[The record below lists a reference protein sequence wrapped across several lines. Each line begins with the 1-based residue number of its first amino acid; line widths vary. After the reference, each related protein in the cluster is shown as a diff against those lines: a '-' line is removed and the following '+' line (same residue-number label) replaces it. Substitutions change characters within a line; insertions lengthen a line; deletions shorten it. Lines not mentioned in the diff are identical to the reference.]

1 MSRNCRYAAIFA
13 LIKKLTTGVSMTNL
27 EKLQT
32 MLLHW
37 KEHNVEHA
45 GTYEGWSEIM
55 SKEGHTE
62 LSQVMQTIAAESL
75 RVNELF
81 DKALGLLKERL

>member
-1 MSRNCRYAAIFA
+1 
-13 LIKKLTTGVSMTNL
+13 MTNV

-37 KEHNVEHA
+37 KHHNVEHA
-45 GTYEGWSEIM
+45 GAYHEWSQKM
-55 SKEGHTE
+55 SEEGHTE
-62 LSQVMQTIAAESL
+62 LSEVMREISEESL

-81 DKALGLLKERL
+81 DKALRLLTEKP